1 MINEGLAFGK
11 GTDTYMLVTQLQNK
25 LKKGKGVSGIQLAD
39 LMLQSYTDAAK
50 TEGRHKGITMPQID
64 LSRTTGTI
72 LPM

>member
-11 GTDTYMLVTQLQNK
+11 GTDTYMLATQLQNK